1 VLAVDDE
8 RDTLELV
15 RVILARAGAV
25 VTTATDAAAAL
36 DALRRTRPDVLL
48 TDIGMP
54 VEDGYQLLRRV
65 RALGADE
72 GGQTPAVALTA
83 YAGEADRSRT
93 LAAGF
98 QLHLPKPVDA
108 AQLVAVIANLVGA
121 SERV

>member
-1 VLAVDDE
+1 AVDDE

-15 RVILARAGAV
+15 RVILERAGAV

-54 VEDGYQLLRRV
+54 VEDGYHLLRRV

-72 GGQTPAVALTA
+72 GGQTPAIALTA
-83 YAGEADRSRT
+83 YAGDADRSRT

-108 AQLVAVIANLVGA
+108 AQLVAVIANLAGTG
-121 SERV
+121 ERV

>member
-1 VLAVDDE
+1 
-8 RDTLELV
+8 
-15 RVILARAGAV
+15 

-65 RALGADE
+65 RALGADD
-72 GGQTPAVALTA
+72 GGQTPAIALTA
-83 YAGEADRSRT
+83 YAGDADRSRT

-121 SERV
+121 SESV